1 MSTSGAD
8 RLTRVAAWR
17 PSLTSGTSTW
27 TIGKRFLPVRCRLRR
42 DLRIAR
48 SPLEAIDR
56 RFLVIDQ
63 LFSRERLGRW
73 IDHRTPVGRPDL
85 VS

>member
-1 MSTSGAD
+1 
-8 RLTRVAAWR
+8 
-17 PSLTSGTSTW
+17 
-27 TIGKRFLPVRCRLRR
+27 
-42 DLRIAR
+42 
-48 SPLEAIDR
+48 
-56 RFLVIDQ
+56 VIDQ